1 MNKSTVKSIE
11 DFLMVKSDTL
21 EKAPLCFCF
30 GFPRKELYETAA
42 KIFKSGL
49 CDYILISGGINKKSP
64 DTAFDKSLKNIT
76 EAEWQRDNLI
86 KIGIPKE
93 KILIETKATN
103 SLENVLFS
111 RPIIIKHFGK
121 IPKKIIVLHKIFHGR
136 RALMTIRQNLSKD
149 AKYLLQLVETPN
161 HELKNWWK
169 NKKLRNHLIDEVRK
183 IGEYALKGDLGLD

>member
-1 MNKSTVKSIE
+1 MNKSTVKSTE

-86 KIGIPKE
+86 KTGVPKE
-93 KILIETKATN
+93 TILIETKATN
-103 SLENVLFS
+103 SLPDVFVVGRS
-111 RPIIIKHFGK
+111 RTRDFGK
-121 IPKKIIVLHKIFHGR
+121 IPKKIIV
-136 RALMTIRQNLSKD
+136 
-149 AKYLLQLVETPN
+149 
-161 HELKNWWK
+161 
-169 NKKLRNHLIDEVRK
+169 
-183 IGEYALKGDLGLD
+183 